1 MALYLLPQAPW
12 SFQPSPIIVTL
23 PTAPILKHA
32 SSAPL
37 LSIPPPPILK
47 SINNSPSVTLQA
59 AQTFKSINNTPSVTL
74 QSAQTFKSINNTPS
88 VTLQSAQTF
97 QPVNNTPSVTL
108 QSTQTYK
115 PVNDIRLTRKVLQQV
130 LSDLSERLYRSFR
143 RQVRLVVHGG
153 AVMVLHPSF
162 SHREFTQDVDYIH
175 RSFVSEYRALGFQDA
190 EQRLRAC
197 IAETACQFNLGADWM
212 NDHADVA
219 LPWAYECVQLT
230 FLPP

>member
-23 PTAPILKHA
+23 PTAPILKH
-32 SSAPL
+32 SSSTPL
-37 LSIPPPPILK
+37 LSIPPPPIL
-47 SINNSPSVTLQA
+47 
-59 AQTFKSINNTPSVTL
+59 KSINNTPSVTL